1 MVKEITKDQYLI
13 NQAYPFL
20 ANFPFGDQFTMEI
33 SDTPVLATMF
43 DDEFESTGSSKSGKS
58 PSVIDFIHTKSKVKS
73 KISIFREDLL
83 WIDQVSASVKKLD
96 KISKQ
101 IDRGIKSNDLLVKRN
116 ISLETDEWL
125 LNVSDPKNSLSRE
138 IFNGV
143 LTDLISNKPLY
154 RVTEIVNTVNKL
166 YSKKGLV
173 KLSKDDAD
181 IIFTFIHFR
190 LIYAKLILGIVISSK
205 ISI

>member
-33 SDTPVLATMF
+33 SNTPVLAAMF
-43 DDEFESTGSSKSGKS
+43 DDEFESISSSKSGKS
-58 PSVIDFIHTKSKVKS
+58 PTIIDFIHTKSKVKS
-73 KISIFREDLL
+73 KVSIFREDLL
-83 WIDQVSASVKKLD
+83 WIDQVSSSVKKLD

-143 LTDLISNKPLY
+143 LTDLIANKPLY

-166 YSKKGLV
+166 YLKKGLV

>member
-13 NQAYPFL
+13 NRAYPFL

-33 SDTPVLATMF
+33 SNTPVLAAMF
-43 DDEFESTGSSKSGKS
+43 DDEFESTSSSKSGKS
-58 PSVIDFIHTKSKVKS
+58 PTVIDFIHTKSKVKS
-73 KISIFREDLL
+73 KVSIFREDLL